1 MNRIPANV
9 GLTKARQALWIA
21 LFAGILG
28 VTACSNEREDVVADS
43 TEVTDEV
50 AAVEESAASNDINEG
65 TEVVE
70 TGMTAKT
77 NDTTADGMAASDN
90 DGEQKADDTVT
101 VNENNSNLDQTPADG
116 VQ

>member
-1 MNRIPANV
+1 MNKITANV

-21 LFAGILG
+21 LFASIVG
-28 VTACSNEREDVVADS
+28 VTACSNEREDVVAGS
-43 TEVTDEV
+43 TEVADEV
-50 AAVEESAASNDINEG
+50 AVDEASEEG

-70 TGMTAKT
+70 TGMTA
-77 NDTTADGMAASDN
+77 DGMSGN

-101 VNENNSNLDQTPADG
+101 VNESNANLDQTPADG

>member
-28 VTACSNEREDVVADS
+28 VTACSNEREDVVAD
-43 TEVTDEV
+43 EV
-50 AAVEESAASNDINEG
+50 AVVEESEADNDINEG

-70 TGMTAKT
+70 MGM
-77 NDTTADGMAASDN
+77 TADGMAASDN

>member
-1 MNRIPANV
+1 MNKITANV

-21 LFAGILG
+21 LFASIVG

-43 TEVTDEV
+43 TEVADEV
-50 AAVEESAASNDINEG
+50 AVDEASEEG

-70 TGMTAKT
+70 TGMTA
-77 NDTTADGMAASDN
+77 DGMSGN

-101 VNENNSNLDQTPADG
+101 VNESNANLDQTPADG

>member
-1 MNRIPANV
+1 MNKITANV

-21 LFAGILG
+21 LFASIVS
-28 VTACSNEREDVVADS
+28 VTACSNEREDVAADS
-43 TEVTDEV
+43 TEGAYEV
-50 AAVEESAASNDINEG
+50 AVDEASEEG

-70 TGMTAKT
+70 TGMTA
-77 NDTTADGMAASDN
+77 DGMSGN

-101 VNENNSNLDQTPADG
+101 VNESNANLDQTPADG

>member
-1 MNRIPANV
+1 MNKITANV

-21 LFAGILG
+21 LFASIVG
-28 VTACSNEREDVVADS
+28 VTACSNEREAVAADS

-50 AAVEESAASNDINEG
+50 AVDEASEEG

-70 TGMTAKT
+70 TGMTA
-77 NDTTADGMAASDN
+77 DGMSGN

-101 VNENNSNLDQTPADG
+101 VNESNANLDQTPADG

>member
-1 MNRIPANV
+1 MNKVTANL

-21 LFAGILG
+21 LFASIVG
-28 VTACSNEREDVVADS
+28 VTACSNEREDVAADS
-43 TEVTDEV
+43 TEVADEV
-50 AAVEESAASNDINEG
+50 AVDEASEEG

-70 TGMTAKT
+70 TGMTA
-77 NDTTADGMAASDN
+77 DGMSGN

-101 VNENNSNLDQTPADG
+101 VNESNANLDQTPADG